1 MGKENSKSTK
11 VAPKSVSSSGTGT
24 KVGAPVSKE
33 RLKMCE
39 KYTEVINR
47 WKDVKDES
55 SDLQEEWRNELR
67 AATNA
72 CKSQGMRDC
81 NITEINALLQIL
93 AKINLHN
100 APGADGGRDVE
111 MDGGKIVGGGYAELV
126 AQLSALVEW
135 LRVHAG
141 HISWCVKLLLQKIW
155 GAAVRAARLAA
166 EAAETGAATA
176 IEYGAAAG
184 QATGITDILGLLH
197 LVAEV
202 GSAAIEDI
210 HNTLLG
216 DQGTTTFSFA
226 AITFNFAIEAVK
238 FIMGAISNATGPY
251 MDVFNDYINGVMRA
265 NMNTITDATREAIA
279 TPADF
284 QAWLGRTQVIT
295 KLYWMLVSLKLVQNA
310 IAVLGFVGAGAS
322 MAMRTSVYLA
332 PIVYHITHSNIFTT
346 ALLLHAGFY
355 QLSSDAQN
363 RLIQVYKAADS
374 AIASRI
380 LPEPDKHKELTTHL
394 YSVLLQADLN
404 NYKEIVKAD
413 QEFAK
418 TSADIGEIEQA
429 LTSIMEHNVIQQ
441 NIAAKKE
448 ELAAKKRELA
458 AKKRELDAIIT
469 ANIAS
474 SINQTFSAAAGG
486 QSDTLASAL
495 TEAGGN
501 LTELAGLVAGAASS
515 PTSTTTTSS
524 SSSSSS
530 PVAKAR
536 AAGAGAGAGSDAANG
551 SLPRSEAEDMELG
564 GNRSTRKRGS
574 NKKGGAKSKRSPKST
589 RKGGRKQSARKR
601 H

>member
-11 VAPKSVSSSGTGT
+11 IAPKSVSSSGTGT

-216 DQGTTTFSFA
+216 DQGTTTVSFA

-238 FIMGAISNATGPY
+238 FIMGAISNAVNPY
-251 MDVFNDYINGVMRA
+251 KDVFEDYINRVMTA
-265 NMNTITDATREAIA
+265 NITAITSA
-279 TPADF
+279 VGGSIAAPADF
-284 QAWLGRTQVIT
+284 GTWLADTPVTT
-295 KLYWMLVSLKLVQNA
+295 KLYWMLVSLKLAQNA
-310 IAVLGFVGAGAS
+310 IAAAGIVGSAAS
-322 MAMRTSVYLA
+322 MAMRTSIYIA
-332 PIVYHITHSNIFTT
+332 PIVYHVTNSNIFTA
-346 ALLLHAGFY
+346 ALLMHAGFY
-355 QLSSDAQN
+355 QLSIDSQN
-363 RLIQVYKAADS
+363 RLITLYHAADEK
-374 AIASRI
+374 IANVV
-380 LPEPDKHKELTTHL
+380 LPKPDEHKPFITHL
-394 YSVLLQADLN
+394 YSVLQQADLDH
-404 NYKEIVKAD
+404 YKEIVKAD
-413 QEFAK
+413 KELVQIN
-418 TSADIGEIEQA
+418 ADIGEIE
-429 LTSIMEHNVIQQ
+429 
-441 NIAAKKE
+441 KKLE
-448 ELAAKKRELA
+448 NTMVESDMQRQIVDKRSLLL
-458 AKKRELDAIIT
+458 AKKRELDAMINESILST
-469 ANIAS
+469 SSAAS
-474 SINQTFSAAAGG
+474 SVFTSAAGG
-486 QSDTLASAL
+486 QHAGLASKV
-495 TEAGGN
+495 G
-501 LTELAGLVAGAASS
+501 
-515 PTSTTTTSS
+515 
-524 SSSSSS
+524 
-530 PVAKAR
+530 
-536 AAGAGAGAGSDAANG
+536 AAGAGAGAG
-551 SLPRSEAEDMELG
+551 AEDMELG

-574 NKKGGAKSKRSPKST
+574 NKKGGAKSKCSPKST
-589 RKGGRKQSARKR
+589 RKGGRKQSTRKR

>member
-11 VAPKSVSSSGTGT
+11 IAPKSVSSSGTGT

-216 DQGTTTFSFA
+216 DRSTT
-226 AITFNFAIEAVK
+226 TFNFAIEAVK
-238 FIMGAISNATGPY
+238 FIMGAISNAVNPY
-251 MDVFNDYINGVMRA
+251 KDVFEVYINRVMTA
-265 NMNTITDATREAIA
+265 NITAITSA
-279 TPADF
+279 VGGSITAPADF
-284 QAWLGRTQVIT
+284 DTWLADTPVTT
-295 KLYWMLVSLKLVQNA
+295 KLYWMLVSLKLAQNA
-310 IAVLGFVGAGAS
+310 IAAAGIVGSAAS
-322 MAMRTSVYLA
+322 MAMRTSIYIA
-332 PIVYHITHSNIFTT
+332 PIVYHVTNSNIFTA
-346 ALLLHAGFY
+346 ALLMHAGFY
-355 QLSSDAQN
+355 QLSTDTQN
-363 RLIQVYKAADS
+363 RLITMYHAADRI
-374 AIASRI
+374 IADTV
-380 LPEPDKHKELTTHL
+380 LPKPDDHKAFTTHL
-394 YSVLLQADLN
+394 YEVLQQADLDH
-404 NYKEIVKAD
+404 YKEIVKAD
-413 QEFAK
+413 KELVK
-418 TSADIGEIEQA
+418 INADIGEIE
-429 LTSIMEHNVIQQ
+429 
-441 NIAAKKE
+441 KKLE
-448 ELAAKKRELA
+448 NTMVESDMQRQIVDKRSLLL
-458 AKKRELDAIIT
+458 AKKRELDAMINESILST
-469 ANIAS
+469 SSAAS
-474 SINQTFSAAAGG
+474 SVFTSAAGG
-486 QSDTLASAL
+486 QHAGLASKV
-495 TEAGGN
+495 G
-501 LTELAGLVAGAASS
+501 
-515 PTSTTTTSS
+515 
-524 SSSSSS
+524 
-530 PVAKAR
+530 
-536 AAGAGAGAGSDAANG
+536 AAGAGAVAGAVAGAGATMDTG
-551 SLPRSEAEDMELG
+551 LG

-574 NKKGGAKSKRSPKST
+574 NKKGGTKSKRSPKST

-601 H
+601 R

>member
-11 VAPKSVSSSGTGT
+11 IAPKSVSSSGTGT

-238 FIMGAISNATGPY
+238 FIMGAISNAVNPY
-251 MDVFNDYINGVMRA
+251 KDVFEDYINRVMRA
-265 NMNTITDATREAIA
+265 NITAITSA
-279 TPADF
+279 VGGSIAAPADF
-284 QAWLGRTQVIT
+284 GTWLADTPVTT
-295 KLYWMLVSLKLVQNA
+295 KLYWMLVSLKLAQNA
-310 IAVLGFVGAGAS
+310 IAAVGILGSAAS
-322 MAMRTSVYLA
+322 MAMRTSIYIA
-332 PIVYHITHSNIFTT
+332 PIVYHVTNSNIFTA
-346 ALLLHAGFY
+346 ALLMHAGFY
-355 QLSSDAQN
+355 QLSIDAQN
-363 RLIQVYKAADS
+363 RLIRVYKAADS

-418 TSADIGEIEQA
+418 TNAEIGEIEQA

-448 ELAAKKRELA
+448 ELATKKRELA
-458 AKKRELDAIIT
+458 AKKEELDAIIT

-495 TEAGGN
+495 TAAGGVP
-501 LTELAGLVAGAASS
+501 TELAGLVTEAAASLA
-515 PTSTTTTSS
+515 STTTTSS

-530 PVAKAR
+530 SSSP
-536 AAGAGAGAGSDAANG
+536 GAGAGSDAANG
-551 SLPRSEAEDMELG
+551 SLPRSGAGAGAKMDTGLG

-574 NKKGGAKSKRSPKST
+574 NKKGGAKSKCSPKST
-589 RKGGRKQSARKR
+589 QKAGRKQSALKR
-601 H
+601 R